1 MPLGDG
7 MLSGSIEMKASV
19 VFHDVDVRESG
30 RGAAS
35 PQHLFGLLLFLL
47 PRFPA
52 NNRTRDGVKT

>member
-1 MPLGDG
+1 